1 MIVRDMLPE
10 EAAEVGELRVAA
22 YRAEDLLS
30 VHPPYT
36 EVLRRLGSGGKGE
49 ILVAAH
55 AAGDASDVDAAA
67 DPGGGPGTAPALL
80 GTVMIEPW
88 TPNSEVARGAHET
101 EVRAL
106 AVAPQARGRGV
117 ARALMAE
124 VERRAAA
131 RGADRIVLS
140 TQPAMAAAQRLYTS
154 RGFTRLPDR
163 DWSPIP
169 GFTLLAY
176 GKDL

>member
-1 MIVRDMLPE
+1 MLPE

-30 VHPPYT
+30 VHPPYA
-36 EVLRRLGSGGKGE
+36 EVLRRLGTGGKGE
-49 ILVAAH
+49 ILVAA
-55 AAGDASDVDAAA
+55 G
-67 DPGGGPGTAPALL
+67 PGGAPALL

-88 TPNSEVARGAHET
+88 TPGSEVARGAHEA

-106 AVAPQARGRGV
+106 AVSPEARGRGV

-124 VERRAAA
+124 LEKRAAA
-131 RGADRIVLS
+131 RGADRVVLS
-140 TQPAMAAAQRLYTS
+140 TQPAMAAAQRLYAS
-154 RGFTRLPDR
+154 LGFTRLPDR
-163 DWSPIP
+163 DWSPVP

>member
-1 MIVRDMLPE
+1 MIVRDMLPA

-30 VHPPYT
+30 VHPPYA
-36 EVLRRLGSGGKGE
+36 EVLRRLGADGKGE
-49 ILVAAH
+49 ILVAAP
-55 AAGDASDVDAAA
+55 GDGPGAAA
-67 DPGGGPGTAPALL
+67 ALL

-88 TPNSEVARGAHET
+88 TPNSEVALGTHEV

-106 AVAPQARGRGV
+106 AVSPAARGRGV

-124 VERRAAA
+124 VEERAAA
-131 RGADRIVLS
+131 RGAGRVVLS
-140 TQPAMAAAQRLYTS
+140 TQPAMAAAQRLYAS